1 MNFHPLLH
9 CEFPAENWIGGK
21 KFYLIFR
28 AFGLLI
34 KIQRVK
40 KKRTMKNHRH
50 IQNRSRTRS
59 RENKNPSPRAT
70 AEVKKKPNPLF
81 ESRVPPL
88 TSESLPKKKKTP
100 PALYTTVQL
109 AYQIYTRSSGGLSV
123 SRRAHSFGKRSSFPA
138 RFLCC
143 ARNIQMRARAID
155 FILSRIYV
163 TRITYSARI
172 AVDAK

>member
-70 AEVKKKPNPLF
+70 AEVKKNQTPYLNLAFHLLRPNPF
-81 ESRVPPL
+81 
-88 TSESLPKKKKTP
+88 PKKKLHLRSIPQYNSHIKYIRAVAVGYLLAVARIHLENEARSPRVFCAARGTFKC
-100 PALYTTVQL
+100 ARVRLILYSL
-109 AYQIYTRSSGGLSV
+109 AYTS
-123 SRRAHSFGKRSSFPA
+123 PA
-138 RFLCC
+138 
-143 ARNIQMRARAID
+143 
-155 FILSRIYV
+155 
-163 TRITYSARI
+163 
-172 AVDAK
+172 